1 MQVAKSSETSV
12 FPEYSPELKN
22 LAHNIQKLRKVH
34 NMTQEELAEKVG
46 TSPRTIQR
54 LESGK
59 DCNPSAII
67 LLGIAHSFHCPLDV
81 LFQSQEG
88 SVSTINPSN
97 NPLNSFLQD
106 FSPEKI
112 LCAKQVFEAMVQTL
126 SSLAA

>member
-12 FPEYSPELKN
+12 LPEYSPELKN
-22 LAHNIQKLRKVH
+22 LAQNIQKLRKVH
-34 NMTQEELAEKVG
+34 NMTQEELAWEAG
-46 TSPRTIQR
+46 TTTRTIQR

-67 LLGIAHSFHCPLDV
+67 LLGIAHSFHCTLDV
-81 LFQSQEG
+81 LFRPQEG
-88 SVSTINPSN
+88 TVSTINPSN
-97 NPLNSFLQD
+97 NSLNSLLQD
-106 FSPEKI
+106 FSPESI